1 MLMKKFCIQMN
12 RFAVQGLKRQ
22 CNRDGI
28 MGKGGRVAVGLV
40 AMFSNANE
48 CLRLGD
54 VAYLPDDLS
63 R

>member
-1 MLMKKFCIQMN
+1 MN

-28 MGKGGRVAVGLV
+28 MGKEGRVAVGLV

-54 VAYLPDDLS
+54 MAYLPDDLS